1 MAMRFDMVRRY
12 LIYRRL
18 DLFFLQ
24 NVTDI
29 DDKIIQKVL
38 ETGVDPIEMT
48 TRFADEFYD
57 CLKQLRVLPVDR
69 LTRVT
74 EFVPQIIRFIE
85 ELIARGFAYATDE
98 GNVYFDVAKKSDYG
112 KLSNQKLS
120 MLLEGVRKE
129 GEPDKRNP
137 VDFALWKRD
146 SSTKLSQPS
155 PWGIGRPGW
164 HIECSSMIYEALGPR
179 IDIHGGALDLKF
191 PHHEN
196 EIAQSEAHS
205 GEGFAS
211 IWMHCGLLNIDGQ
224 KMSKSLG
231 NFIKLSDALER
242 FGSIPLRF
250 AVARHHYRSS
260 LDLSEKLL
268 RETLN
273 SLLGF
278 HRLFNR
284 VSLDRDALSIEE
296 IDDPQA
302 LQTIANFEAA
312 MDNDFNSP
320 EALVILDRALSSAAA
335 DLDAEPN
342 DKPIPSAIKQRVYV
356 IRQLGNILGV
366 FFDDLELVATQGL
379 ALVARG
385 LGVPALT
392 PQAVTTLI
400 GERNEARR
408 VRDFARS
415 DELRRELNARGV
427 ELLDTK
433 AGSSWRFV

>member
-1 MAMRFDMVRRY
+1 
-12 LIYRRL
+12 
-18 DLFFLQ
+18 
-24 NVTDI
+24 
-29 DDKIIQKVL
+29 
-38 ETGVDPIEMT
+38 
-48 TRFADEFYD
+48 
-57 CLKQLRVLPVDR
+57 
-69 LTRVT
+69 
-74 EFVPQIIRFIE
+74 
-85 ELIARGFAYATDE
+85 
-98 GNVYFDVAKKSDYG
+98 
-112 KLSNQKLS
+112 
-120 MLLEGVRKE
+120 
-129 GEPDKRNP
+129 
-137 VDFALWKRD
+137 
-146 SSTKLSQPS
+146 
-155 PWGIGRPGW
+155 
-164 HIECSSMIYEALGPR
+164 
-179 IDIHGGALDLKF
+179 
-191 PHHEN
+191 
-196 EIAQSEAHS
+196 
-205 GEGFAS
+205 
-211 IWMHCGLLNIDGQ
+211 
-224 KMSKSLG
+224 
-231 NFIKLSDALER
+231 
-242 FGSIPLRF
+242 
-250 AVARHHYRSS
+250 
-260 LDLSEKLL
+260 LL